1 MTQDG
6 GSQRAQNLARMR
18 SFGPARSTLRIPR
31 CRAFQ
36 ASVFVDTPKERDRED
51 LWVTL
56 SRQEIDDVAYS
67 SIVPALSSE
76 DQRLDDVLAGL

>member
-18 SFGPARSTLRIPR
+18 SFGPARSTPRIPR

-36 ASVFVDTPKERDRED
+36 ASVFVDTPKECDRED

-67 SIVPALSSE
+67 SIVPSLSSE
-76 DQRLDDVLAGL
+76 D